1 MSTRTSPAFGTRR
14 RTELFDA
21 LIALFLDEGFA
32 HLTLDDIAGLTNE
45 RGNVVGLMPHPEH
58 AVEPGFGPNTPD
70 AMRSGVDGLAF
81 FTSAIASLAAAAA

>member
-1 MSTRTSPAFGTRR
+1 MQPVDAAKKLAARR
-14 RTELFDA
+14 RSPHTE
-21 LIALFLDEGFA
+21 A
-32 HLTLDDIAGLTNE
+32 HWVPRSD
-45 RGNVVGLMPHPEH
+45 EH

>member
-1 MSTRTSPAFGTRR
+1 MNPNGS
-14 RTELFDA
+14 
-21 LIALFLDEGFA
+21 
-32 HLTLDDIAGLTNE
+32 LDDIAGLTNE

-81 FTSAIASLAAAAA
+81 FASAIASLAAAA